1 MTSPVLA
8 PVVEQVRAVVQR
20 RGLSEAEVARMA
32 GVDPKTVR
40 RLLTGQ
46 TCGRVTLEKVCAALG
61 VPLDFTLLV
70 SAEVARQVQRAVA
83 RLTRDSRNRPEVT
96 RLAQSWQG
104 PVSGWSQ
111 AARLLG
117 VSRETL
123 RVRRRAA
130 GDMTS
135 DPWWRGVESLYD
147 WYDELR
153 TGLTDPG
160 TEEDADPGTAP
171 DADPSVG

>member
-1 MTSPVLA
+1 MSTAVLA

-46 TCGRVTLEKVCAALG
+46 TCGRSTLEKVCTALA
-61 VPLDFTLLV
+61 VPLDLNALV
-70 SAEVARQVQRAVA
+70 SAEVARQVQREVA
-83 RLTRDSRNRPEVT
+83 RLTRDSRIRPEMAETVQ
-96 RLAQSWQG
+96 RWQG

-117 VSRETL
+117 ISRTTL
-123 RVRRRAA
+123 FERRRAA
-130 GDMTS
+130 GDLTD

-160 TEEDADPGTAP
+160 TQDGTAP
-171 DADPSVG
+171 GDAGPVR